1 MATLRQRYVDTA
13 SSGGDGTTTALSGTN
28 AAYASLQAA
37 LNAERG
43 DLVSA
48 DVYLRIECAA
58 DTGTADTTLVD
69 QNIAGWTTDA
79 TRYVEIHAAAGHEA
93 GVEWDTSKYR
103 LSRSGTGGS
112 VFVAVLA
119 DMSGGIAYGRLHGL
133 QIEADWSNLNSATRT
148 VGNLIWSVAA
158 GTSGSDVR
166 IYNNHFRWTGTKAFT
181 FTNTSAMV
189 SGSPWTNGASPTPKA
204 YLWNNILS
212 DETTVTAHA
221 SATTFIN
228 WDNRNH
234 DTYLWNNTLR
244 GALPYGFYGDN
255 GSDRL
260 HYLKNNLVAGV
271 TTAMCLGS
279 YSNARCNY
287 NSTSSAALGYT
298 AGANDRV
305 SQTFTFAS
313 ATNHA
318 ITSGDAGAKDYGVT
332 DPGAGMFDDDIL
344 GVTRSGTWDI
354 GAHEY
359 TSSEVPTGTSG
370 GLVVGSETSFVG
382 EGFVGS
388 IEAEG
393 SGYTL
398 TAAAGTY
405 TLTGQAAT
413 LQASRLLAA
422 AQGSYGLSGQDAA
435 LRKAYPLT
443 AAQGSYALT
452 GQPAGLAVARVIT
465 AAQGSY
471 ALTGIAANLVYGKTL
486 AAEQGTYS
494 LSGQAAGVRLA
505 RVMAASQ
512 GSYTLSG
519 QPAGLRA
526 TRTLTAAQGAYTL
539 SGQTAN
545 LFAARRLTAEQG
557 AYTLTGIAA
566 GLIYSGSGPV
576 LIAGMGGYSLTGQA
590 AALRRS
596 AVLTAAQGAYALDGQ
611 PAGLVYGKRMAADAG
626 GYTITGQAATLRT
639 ARVLAAATGFYT
651 LDGQPANLV
660 HSGLPFEPEAESA
673 TGGWAHYFRAEQA
686 ALRRKHLRALAEEA
700 EEASEREALAEALE
714 TALIADGTA
723 TQGDVDRLR
732 LDQIAALY
740 TDRTLLDRRA
750 QRALAYAERSRT
762 ELATRLALR
771 ELQRQQEDEELAV
784 LLVLAID

>member
-1 MATLRQRYVDTA
+1 MARGCTRSDASADYIITSNGLPADTA
-13 SSGGDGTTTALSGTN
+13 GLTVAGWVKVDASAVTNGGYMCADEVTGGVASFFIRWDVGFGLSLYPFLDDSFAVLTSITEEWLYISISCAGGGTDGMTCRVWDATGQLLVSVTRDLATRSLQKLSIANRIAVNASVLGEYAQWRVWDAALSQSELE
-28 AAYASLQAA
+28 AELASSTPV
-37 LNAERG
+37 R
-43 DLVSA
+43 
-48 DVYLRIECAA
+48 
-58 DTGTADTTLVD
+58 TA
-69 QNIAGWTTDA
+69 
-79 TRYVEIHAAAGHEA
+79 
-93 GVEWDTSKYR
+93 
-103 LSRSGTGGS
+103 
-112 VFVAVLA
+112 
-119 DMSGGIAYGRLHGL
+119 
-133 QIEADWSNLNSATRT
+133 NLNRAFEDDPT
-148 VGNLIWSVAA
+148 V
-158 GTSGSDVR
+158 D
-166 IYNNHFRWTGTKAFT
+166 
-181 FTNTSAMV
+181 V
-189 SGSPWTNGASPTPKA
+189 SG
-204 YLWNNILS
+204 
-212 DETTVTAHA
+212 
-221 SATTFIN
+221 
-228 WDNRNH
+228 
-234 DTYLWNNTLR
+234 
-244 GALPYGFYGDN
+244 
-255 GSDRL
+255 
-260 HYLKNNLVAGV
+260 
-271 TTAMCLGS
+271 
-279 YSNARCNY
+279 
-287 NSTSSAALGYT
+287 
-298 AGANDRV
+298 NDRPFGV
-305 SQTFTFAS
+305 SGIEVLS
-313 ATNHA
+313 SDWPPN
-318 ITSGDAGAKDYGVT
+318 YPVT
-332 DPGAGMFDDDIL
+332 
-344 GVTRSGTWDI
+344 
-354 GAHEY
+354 
-359 TSSEVPTGTSG
+359 TGTSG

-388 IEAEG
+388 IE
-393 SGYTL
+393 S
-398 TAAAGTY
+398 AAGSY
-405 TLTGQAAT
+405 T
-413 LQASRLLAA
+413 
-422 AQGSYGLSGQDAA
+422 
-435 LRKAYPLT
+435 LT
-443 AAQGSYALT
+443 AAQGSYSLTGQAAGLRASRILTAAQGSYSLSGQDATLRKSYPLVAAQGSYSLT

-545 LFAARRLTAEQG
+545 LFAARRLTAAQG

-700 EEASEREALAEALE
+700 EETREREALAEALE

>member
-1 MATLRQRYVDTA
+1 MSNFAFVNAGGYSSTAGSTSIPLGATNVATGNLLVALFRWEGGGATDTATATVADTAGNTYELLGYCSPGSGEGTRIGVFYCLNAAGNASNSVTATLSASREYRQGCVAQYSYDGEIQLGETGVGSSGTDTTTVTSSPA
-13 SSGGDGTTTALSGTN
+13 LTAADGDLVIGALGHFNSAGVFTPAAAYTGRSSNNLISLFDAIPSGAFDEAPGGTYSGYSGGDSYVILTAVFESI
-28 AAYASLQAA
+28 
-37 LNAERG
+37 AE
-43 DLVSA
+43 D
-48 DVYLRIECAA
+48 
-58 DTGTADTTLVD
+58 
-69 QNIAGWTTDA
+69 
-79 TRYVEIHAAAGHEA
+79 
-93 GVEWDTSKYR
+93 
-103 LSRSGTGGS
+103 
-112 VFVAVLA
+112 
-119 DMSGGIAYGRLHGL
+119 
-133 QIEADWSNLNSATRT
+133 
-148 VGNLIWSVAA
+148 
-158 GTSGSDVR
+158 
-166 IYNNHFRWTGTKAFT
+166 
-181 FTNTSAMV
+181 
-189 SGSPWTNGASPTPKA
+189 
-204 YLWNNILS
+204 
-212 DETTVTAHA
+212 
-221 SATTFIN
+221 
-228 WDNRNH
+228 
-234 DTYLWNNTLR
+234 
-244 GALPYGFYGDN
+244 
-255 GSDRL
+255 
-260 HYLKNNLVAGV
+260 
-271 TTAMCLGS
+271 
-279 YSNARCNY
+279 
-287 NSTSSAALGYT
+287 
-298 AGANDRV
+298 
-305 SQTFTFAS
+305 
-313 ATNHA
+313 
-318 ITSGDAGAKDYGVT
+318 
-332 DPGAGMFDDDIL
+332 
-344 GVTRSGTWDI
+344 
-354 GAHEY
+354 
-359 TSSEVPTGTSG
+359 VPTGTSG
-370 GLVVGSETSFVG
+370 GLVIGSETSFVG

-700 EEASEREALAEALE
+700 DETREREALAEALE

>member
-1 MATLRQRYVDTA
+1 MTITVTSHGVQTKSSSSTDVVFPSFTPAAGSMLLLIAGGGGTLTINGITGHTGGAAWTQVKDIPGWSTANRDFKAWACFVGGSPSASAVTIDINYVDTGVFELFELSGVDTSGTVTNAFGVDGSEYGYDLEPWTATLAAFSAATNMTFCVGIQVDATPTFTWDGNLTTGTLRQLGNWAQQCAWVDSEDNTVAFNSENFKNGFIWATEIKAA
-13 SSGGDGTTTALSGTN
+13 SGS
-28 AAYASLQAA
+28 Y
-37 LNAERG
+37 
-43 DLVSA
+43 
-48 DVYLRIECAA
+48 
-58 DTGTADTTLVD
+58 TLV
-69 QNIAGWTTDA
+69 
-79 TRYVEIHAAAGHEA
+79 AA
-93 GVEWDTSKYR
+93 
-103 LSRSGTGGS
+103 
-112 VFVAVLA
+112 
-119 DMSGGIAYGRLHGL
+119 
-133 QIEADWSNLNSATRT
+133 Q
-148 VGNLIWSVAA
+148 
-158 GTSGSDVR
+158 
-166 IYNNHFRWTGTKAFT
+166 
-181 FTNTSAMV
+181 
-189 SGSPWTNGASPTPKA
+189 
-204 YLWNNILS
+204 
-212 DETTVTAHA
+212 
-221 SATTFIN
+221 
-228 WDNRNH
+228 
-234 DTYLWNNTLR
+234 
-244 GALPYGFYGDN
+244 
-255 GSDRL
+255 
-260 HYLKNNLVAGV
+260 
-271 TTAMCLGS
+271 GS
-279 YSNARCNY
+279 YS
-287 NSTSSAALGYT
+287 
-298 AGANDRV
+298 
-305 SQTFTFAS
+305 
-313 ATNHA
+313 
-318 ITSGDAGAKDYGVT
+318 
-332 DPGAGMFDDDIL
+332 
-344 GVTRSGTWDI
+344 
-354 GAHEY
+354 
-359 TSSEVPTGTSG
+359 
-370 GLVVGSETSFVG
+370 
-382 EGFVGS
+382 
-388 IEAEG
+388 
-393 SGYTL
+393 
-398 TAAAGTY
+398 
-405 TLTGQAAT
+405 LTGQAAG
-413 LQASRLLAA
+413 LRASR
-422 AQGSYGLSGQDAA
+422 S
-435 LRKAYPLT
+435 LT
-443 AAQGSYALT
+443 AAQGSYSLNGQAATLRKSYPLVAAQGSYSLT

-545 LFAARRLTAEQG
+545 LFAARRLTAAQG

-784 LLVLAID
+784 VLVLAID

>member
-1 MATLRQRYVDTA
+1 MTITVTSHGVQTKSASSTDVVFPSFTPAAGSMLLLIAGGGGTLTINGITGHTGGAAWTQVKDIPGWSTANRDFKAWACFVGGSPSASAVTIDINYVDTGVFELFELSGVDTSGTVTNAFGVDGSEYGYDLEPWTATLAAFSAATNMTFCVGIQVDATPTFTWDGNLTTGTLRQLGNWAQQCAWVDSEDNTVAFNSENFKNGFIWATEIKAA
-13 SSGGDGTTTALSGTN
+13 SGS
-28 AAYASLQAA
+28 Y
-37 LNAERG
+37 
-43 DLVSA
+43 
-48 DVYLRIECAA
+48 
-58 DTGTADTTLVD
+58 TLV
-69 QNIAGWTTDA
+69 
-79 TRYVEIHAAAGHEA
+79 AA
-93 GVEWDTSKYR
+93 
-103 LSRSGTGGS
+103 
-112 VFVAVLA
+112 
-119 DMSGGIAYGRLHGL
+119 
-133 QIEADWSNLNSATRT
+133 Q
-148 VGNLIWSVAA
+148 
-158 GTSGSDVR
+158 
-166 IYNNHFRWTGTKAFT
+166 
-181 FTNTSAMV
+181 
-189 SGSPWTNGASPTPKA
+189 
-204 YLWNNILS
+204 
-212 DETTVTAHA
+212 
-221 SATTFIN
+221 
-228 WDNRNH
+228 
-234 DTYLWNNTLR
+234 
-244 GALPYGFYGDN
+244 
-255 GSDRL
+255 
-260 HYLKNNLVAGV
+260 
-271 TTAMCLGS
+271 GS
-279 YSNARCNY
+279 YS
-287 NSTSSAALGYT
+287 
-298 AGANDRV
+298 
-305 SQTFTFAS
+305 
-313 ATNHA
+313 
-318 ITSGDAGAKDYGVT
+318 
-332 DPGAGMFDDDIL
+332 
-344 GVTRSGTWDI
+344 
-354 GAHEY
+354 
-359 TSSEVPTGTSG
+359 
-370 GLVVGSETSFVG
+370 
-382 EGFVGS
+382 
-388 IEAEG
+388 
-393 SGYTL
+393 
-398 TAAAGTY
+398 
-405 TLTGQAAT
+405 LTGQAAG
-413 LQASRLLAA
+413 LRASRSL
-422 AQGSYGLSGQDAA
+422 
-435 LRKAYPLT
+435 
-443 AAQGSYALT
+443 
-452 GQPAGLAVARVIT
+452 T

>member
-1 MATLRQRYVDTA
+1 MTITVTSHGVQTKSASSTDVVFPSFTPAAGSMLLLIAGGGGTLTINGITGHTGGAAWTQVKDIPGWSTANRDFKAWACFVGGSPSASAVTIDINYVDTGVFELFELSGVDTSGTVTNAFGVDGSEYGYDLEPWTATLAAFSAATNMTFCVGIQVDATPTFTWDGNLTTGTLRQLGNWAQQCAWVDSEDNTVAFNSENFKNGFIWATEIKAA
-13 SSGGDGTTTALSGTN
+13 SGS
-28 AAYASLQAA
+28 Y
-37 LNAERG
+37 
-43 DLVSA
+43 
-48 DVYLRIECAA
+48 
-58 DTGTADTTLVD
+58 TLV
-69 QNIAGWTTDA
+69 
-79 TRYVEIHAAAGHEA
+79 AA
-93 GVEWDTSKYR
+93 
-103 LSRSGTGGS
+103 
-112 VFVAVLA
+112 
-119 DMSGGIAYGRLHGL
+119 
-133 QIEADWSNLNSATRT
+133 Q
-148 VGNLIWSVAA
+148 
-158 GTSGSDVR
+158 
-166 IYNNHFRWTGTKAFT
+166 
-181 FTNTSAMV
+181 
-189 SGSPWTNGASPTPKA
+189 
-204 YLWNNILS
+204 
-212 DETTVTAHA
+212 
-221 SATTFIN
+221 
-228 WDNRNH
+228 
-234 DTYLWNNTLR
+234 
-244 GALPYGFYGDN
+244 
-255 GSDRL
+255 
-260 HYLKNNLVAGV
+260 
-271 TTAMCLGS
+271 GS
-279 YSNARCNY
+279 YS
-287 NSTSSAALGYT
+287 
-298 AGANDRV
+298 
-305 SQTFTFAS
+305 
-313 ATNHA
+313 
-318 ITSGDAGAKDYGVT
+318 
-332 DPGAGMFDDDIL
+332 
-344 GVTRSGTWDI
+344 
-354 GAHEY
+354 
-359 TSSEVPTGTSG
+359 
-370 GLVVGSETSFVG
+370 
-382 EGFVGS
+382 
-388 IEAEG
+388 
-393 SGYTL
+393 
-398 TAAAGTY
+398 
-405 TLTGQAAT
+405 LTGQAAG
-413 LQASRLLAA
+413 LRASR
-422 AQGSYGLSGQDAA
+422 S
-435 LRKAYPLT
+435 LT
-443 AAQGSYALT
+443 AAQGSYSLNGQAATLRKSYPLVAAQGSYSLT
-452 GQPAGLAVARVIT
+452 GQPAGLAV
-465 AAQGSY
+465 
-471 ALTGIAANLVYGKTL
+471 
-486 AAEQGTYS
+486 
-494 LSGQAAGVRLA
+494 A

>member
-1 MATLRQRYVDTA
+1 MVD
-13 SSGGDGTTTALSGTN
+13 
-28 AAYASLQAA
+28 Y
-37 LNAERG
+37 
-43 DLVSA
+43 
-48 DVYLRIECAA
+48 
-58 DTGTADTTLVD
+58 
-69 QNIAGWTTDA
+69 
-79 TRYVEIHAAAGHEA
+79 
-93 GVEWDTSKYR
+93 
-103 LSRSGTGGS
+103 
-112 VFVAVLA
+112 
-119 DMSGGIAYGRLHGL
+119 
-133 QIEADWSNLNSATRT
+133 
-148 VGNLIWSVAA
+148 
-158 GTSGSDVR
+158 
-166 IYNNHFRWTGTKAFT
+166 
-181 FTNTSAMV
+181 V
-189 SGSPWTNGASPTPKA
+189 SGSSYTNNGSSTSIPIPGFSVSTGNLLVVGMRWEGGGATDTATASLADTAGNTYTLLGYQSTGSGEGHRIAVFYCLSAVGNASNAITVTISASRYYRQA
-204 YLWNNILS
+204 YAAQYSYSGTLQLGDTGSGANGG
-212 DETTVTAHA
+212 DTTTVTSSPALTA
-221 SATTFIN
+221 KSGDVVVGVNGQFNSAYTF
-228 WDNRNH
+228 
-234 DTYLWNNTLR
+234 T
-244 GALPYGFYGDN
+244 P
-255 GSDRL
+255 
-260 HYLKNNLVAGV
+260 
-271 TTAMCLGS
+271 
-279 YSNARCNY
+279 NA
-287 NSTSSAALGYT
+287 GYT
-298 AGANDRV
+298 ARDALGL
-305 SQTFTFAS
+305 FALFDNIPS
-313 ATNHA
+313 GSFNEAPGGTYSS
-318 ITSGDAGAKDYGVT
+318 SGDSYV
-332 DPGAGMFDDDIL
+332 IL
-344 GVTRSGTWDI
+344 TAVFETV
-354 GAHEY
+354 
-359 TSSEVPTGTSG
+359 EVPAGTSG

>member
-1 MATLRQRYVDTA
+1 MSIDLQANTSVASRGSGLGTTSGNGTAVVWYRKSSSAAAGDLILELGMSGSTLRFSVGASDAVDYETGGGA
-13 SSGGDGTTTALSGTN
+13 QTPDNAATHADGTWGYYAIVVSGGAWAAYWYDDTGARTTIRASAWTGASTPNYVAIGDTNTIFGAGAQGQYRYLRMWNAALSDADLEAEFAATSAVRTSDLRGDWPLADSTDDSDASGNGNTLTLSGT
-28 AAYASLQAA
+28 
-37 LNAERG
+37 
-43 DLVSA
+43 
-48 DVYLRIECAA
+48 
-58 DTGTADTTLVD
+58 
-69 QNIAGWTTDA
+69 
-79 TRYVEIHAAAGHEA
+79 
-93 GVEWDTSKYR
+93 
-103 LSRSGTGGS
+103 
-112 VFVAVLA
+112 
-119 DMSGGIAYGRLHGL
+119 
-133 QIEADWSNLNSATRT
+133 
-148 VGNLIWSVAA
+148 
-158 GTSGSDVR
+158 
-166 IYNNHFRWTGTKAFT
+166 
-181 FTNTSAMV
+181 
-189 SGSPWTNGASPTPKA
+189 
-204 YLWNNILS
+204 
-212 DETTVTAHA
+212 
-221 SATTFIN
+221 
-228 WDNRNH
+228 
-234 DTYLWNNTLR
+234 
-244 GALPYGFYGDN
+244 
-255 GSDRL
+255 
-260 HYLKNNLVAGV
+260 
-271 TTAMCLGS
+271 
-279 YSNARCNY
+279 
-287 NSTSSAALGYT
+287 
-298 AGANDRV
+298 
-305 SQTFTFAS
+305 
-313 ATNHA
+313 
-318 ITSGDAGAKDYGVT
+318 
-332 DPGAGMFDDDIL
+332 
-344 GVTRSGTWDI
+344 I
-354 GAHEY
+354 G
-359 TSSEVPTGTSG
+359 TSSEEPPIGQVETGTSG